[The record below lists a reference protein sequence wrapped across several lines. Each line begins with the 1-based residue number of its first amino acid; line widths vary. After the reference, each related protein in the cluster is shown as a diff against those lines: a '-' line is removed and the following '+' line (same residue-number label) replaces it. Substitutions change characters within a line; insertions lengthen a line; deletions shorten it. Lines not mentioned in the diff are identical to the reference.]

1 MQCTKPKGNLF
12 MTKLK
17 WLSSLGAVAAVGSA
31 LAMPASATPIT
42 WDFFALAGGTNQA
55 LGAQYDFTN
64 PLAPGQAIAA
74 YALVPKDNTPG
85 KWAVSGCSGT
95 SDTTNGPCLYA
106 KGAGTM
112 SGNPERGLGLIPNSQ
127 YEIFNPDGIGLIS
140 SAPILSV
147 SIGSVQSGESWQ
159 LQGCDF
165 HGACTT
171 LDQGVGGGTN
181 GVITLDHFGSYAAY
195 VVDVPCANLTS
206 CSLGSTNPSNNIL
219 LMSVTTSVPEPATWA
234 LFAAGLAG
242 VVVMLRRRQRSA

>member
-1 MQCTKPKGNLF
+1 MHQTQGDVVPDEVEMVEFARGRGRRRVRACDAGVRDADH
-12 MTKLK
+12 
-17 WLSSLGAVAAVGSA
+17 LGF
-31 LAMPASATPIT
+31 LR
-42 WDFFALAGGTNQA
+42 AGRG
-55 LGAQYDFTN
+55 GAE
-64 PLAPGQAIAA
+64 
-74 YALVPKDNTPG
+74 
-85 KWAVSGCSGT
+85 SGCTGT
-95 SDTTNGPCLYA
+95 SDSTNGPCLYA
-106 KGAGTM
+106 KGTGTM

-127 YEIFNPDGIGLIS
+127 YEIFSPDGIGLIS

-195 VVDVPCANLTS
+195 VVDVPCANSAT
-206 CSLGSTNPSNNIL
+206 CSLGSTDSSNNIL

-242 VVVMLRRRQRSA
+242 VGVMLRRRQRSA